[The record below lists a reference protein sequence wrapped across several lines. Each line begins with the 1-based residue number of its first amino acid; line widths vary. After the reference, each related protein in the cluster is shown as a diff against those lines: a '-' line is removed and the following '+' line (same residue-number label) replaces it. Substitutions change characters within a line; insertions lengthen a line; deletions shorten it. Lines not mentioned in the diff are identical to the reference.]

1 MKKSFLSLLICL
13 ITSYA
18 FADSVLIEG
27 FEYGNHDLEVPVGWT
42 CDDGSWLAGYLD
54 KDHNRVPHSG
64 NWYAFTNADDSWMF
78 MELYMSS
85 ELKYRYYFWGISDG
99 EYDVEFWAGSGPST
113 SEMTTL
119 LFTKTVNTG
128 EYQRFSEYLE
138 TIALDYQY
146 FGIHAIAH
154 EGAYHLTIDDIFV
167 DMVGKYDLTITPEL
181 FDTYMMPGERI
192 TIEYDVQ
199 NTGYEDLYVYMTP
212 YTEYFSDITFT
223 EDGLSNSSYS
233 LVANQLVHCT
243 CSATLLP
250 SVAMGSRCFLDIMFT
265 VSCDCLTRLATLWV
279 TVGQNTT
286 DIPELE
292 SEDGLIRVET
302 YDITGKMV
310 DPSHLKTGIY
320 IERKVFENSI
330 STRKIAIP

>member
-243 CSATLLP
+243 CSAALLP

-302 YDITGKMV
+302 YDITGKRV